1 MNYADA
7 LSLVRSLTY
16 EENVLLHQLLQ
27 ALADENKGP
36 SVLCGNGR
44 AFLQGLLCGNH
55 LASIIQPTAA
65 ALQSRCVY
73 TGRSSHGVQSC
84 RCFNAASS
92 TSLVN
97 DD

>member
-1 MNYADA
+1 MKYADA
-7 LSLVRSLTY
+7 IALVLSLTY
-16 EENVLLHQLLQ
+16 SENVILHQLLQ

-44 AFLQGLLCGNH
+44 AFLQGRIVRNQ
-55 LASIIQPTAA
+55 LASIIQPDAA

-73 TGRSSHGVQSC
+73 AGRSSHGVQSC